1 MPQSQ
6 QSELGT
12 NIIVNKITSN
22 PGSFV
27 IDFGAGEG
35 KWGKLLKTKVAHIS
49 GVEVWAAYISKYNL
63 RRHYDEIYNVDLRSI
78 DFSNEHGLILENK
91 YDTAILGDV
100 LEHMSKDDATK
111 FLNDLKSKVST
122 IYLTIP
128 ITICIQDGNV
138 LGNPF
143 ETHCYQWSDKEIRY
157 ELGFNLLN
165 VSVNDNGLVAVGCYE
180 WMKNK

>member
-6 QSELGT
+6 QSDVGT
-12 NIIVNKITSN
+12 NIIVNKIVSK
-22 PGSFV
+22 PSSIV

-35 KWGKLLKTKVAHIS
+35 KWGKLLKTRVTHIS
-49 GVEVWAAYISKYNL
+49 GIEAWAAYITNFNL
-63 RRHYDEIYNVDLRSI
+63 KNYYDTLHNIDLRNI
-78 DFSNEHGLILENK
+78 DFSNEEGIIMDRK
-91 YDTAILGDV
+91 YDIAILGDV
-100 LEHMSKDDATK
+100 LEHVSYDEAKLFITK
-111 FLNDLKSKVST
+111 LKSKVTT

-143 ETHCYQWSDKEIRY
+143 ETHHYQWSDKEIRY

-180 WMKNK
+180 WNK